1 MTLREVRFLHGG
13 VVAQMVERPL
23 CMRKAGGSIPSS
35 STSLFFSS
43 IQNKKASEPPSRNNP
58 FIHSFPLREAKVNYE
73 GLVGRYARLLLRDV
87 TRHSFLSCFSF
98 CFGRVLQAVGS
109 PKLVGPVLVSTKT
122 TKSLLVVRGT
132 RGATPRLS

>member
-35 STSLFFSS
+35 STSFFF
-43 IQNKKASEPPSRNNP
+43 PPSKQKSLRAAKQEQS
-58 FIHSFPLREAKVNYE
+58 IHSLFPLREAKVNYE
-73 GLVGRYARLLLRDV
+73 GLVGRYARLPLRDV